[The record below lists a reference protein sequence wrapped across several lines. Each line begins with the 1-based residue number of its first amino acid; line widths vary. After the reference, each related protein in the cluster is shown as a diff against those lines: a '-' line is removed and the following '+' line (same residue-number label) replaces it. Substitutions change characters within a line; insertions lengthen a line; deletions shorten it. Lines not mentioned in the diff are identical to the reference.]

1 MDRTWPNYRGHPI
14 GVKRTCIDG
23 NFETDTVLEFC
34 RKFSSSKIVAVRGNP
49 GDAAPRIAKI
59 KRERNERKGTLLRW
73 QARFFNVGVNAFK
86 SALYRDLAKDDC
98 SAPGFVAFPQGLSD
112 DFFQQ
117 LVSETRVAKKVMGRI
132 IWGWDKPER
141 QPNEALDMTVYAT
154 AAAIMTGV
162 YQYAEATWRELE
174 ARYDAPTDQPAPPVM
189 RVSMG
194 QKLSDRYQGQGPVR
208 KQYPVRRL

>member
-1 MDRTWPNYRGHPI
+1 
-14 GVKRTCIDG
+14 
-23 NFETDTVLEFC
+23 
-34 RKFSSSKIVAVRGNP
+34 
-49 GDAAPRIAKI
+49 
-59 KRERNERKGTLLRW
+59 
-73 QARFFNVGVNAFK
+73 
-86 SALYRDLAKDDC
+86 
-98 SAPGFVAFPQGLSD
+98 
-112 DFFQQ
+112 
-117 LVSETRVAKKVMGRI
+117 MGRI

>member
-141 QPNEALDMTVYAT
+141 QPNEALDMTVYAS
-154 AAAIMTGV
+154 AAAIMVGV
-162 YQYAEATWRELE
+162 YQYAESTWRELE
-174 ARYDAPTDQPAPPVM
+174 NRYNAITDQPVPSAP

-194 QKLSDRYQGQGPVR
+194 QRLFEAAGQRAAR